1 MMVMRMRDLDP
12 INKLR
17 PLVGGFEPGT
27 VCLVGAGPGDGGL
40 ISVRGAARLM
50 QADVVLYGSRI
61 EPELLM
67 LPRAEARRI
76 RAGGGGEQPLWPLD
90 QLNNELV
97 RYAKEGKRVVWLE
110 DGDPFLLSRGA
121 ETCQHLA
128 GAGIHYEVVPGITAA
143 LAGAVTAGIPPTHP
157 GVSRAVALVDG
168 RGDPADSGGLDF
180 MAMARMETIAIYLEL
195 GELAANCQGLI
206 AAGMDPKTPVAVTQG
221 ACLPRQRT
229 VVGTL
234 ETIAAQAAS
243 ERIESPALVLIGR
256 TVALRQSIEWF
267 ENRPLHGQTIV
278 VTRMEHEAGD
288 LSGPLQLL
296 GANVICAPTI
306 ELREVEDYAKVD
318 KALRKVDQYDWLV
331 LTSGNGVEALFRRLE
346 HLGLDGRVL
355 AGVKIAVV
363 GTGTAARLREFGI
376 RADLIPPEAVGE
388 SLAEALL
395 AQDIRKKR
403 VLMLRAD
410 IARSRLREILT
421 KAGAHCDDLPVYR
434 TACPERLPET
444 FIEHLDQ
451 GQVDWITLTS
461 PSSMINLL
469 ALLGRE
475 RSKALWSLK
484 LASIGPVTTRAI
496 RKLGFIEAAEANPY
510 NIPGLVEAIRYAQ

>member
-1 MMVMRMRDLDP
+1 MVMRMRDLDS

-27 VCLVGAGPGDGGL
+27 VSLVGAGPGDGGL

-61 EPELLM
+61 DPELLA
-67 LPRAEARRI
+67 LPRAEVKRI
-76 RAGGGGEQPLWPLD
+76 AAGGDGDQPPWPMD

-97 RYAKEGKRVVWLE
+97 RYAMESKRVVWLE
-110 DGDPFLLSRGA
+110 HGDPFLFSSGGR
-121 ETCQHLA
+121 TCQHLA
-128 GAGIHYEVVPGITAA
+128 GAGIHYEVVPGISAA
-143 LAGAVTAGIPPTHP
+143 LAGTVTAGIPPTCA
-157 GVSRAVALVDG
+157 GLSGTVALVAG
-168 RGDPADSGGLDF
+168 QGEAEGSGGLNFAALAGMD
-180 MAMARMETIAIYLEL
+180 TIAIYLEL
-195 GELAANCQGLI
+195 GELASGCQGLI
-206 AAGMDPKTPVAVTQG
+206 AAGMDPKTPAAVTQDPG
-221 ACLPRQRT
+221 LPRQRT
-229 VVGTL
+229 VAGTL

-243 ERIESPALVLIGR
+243 ERIETPALVLIGR
-256 TVALRQSIEWF
+256 TVTLRKSIEWF
-267 ENRPLHGQTIV
+267 ENRPLHGQSIV

-288 LSGPLQLL
+288 LGGPLQLL
-296 GANVICAPTI
+296 GANVIYAPTI
-306 ELREVEDYAKVD
+306 ELREVDDYAVVD
-318 KALRKVDQYDWLV
+318 KALRKVDKYDWLV

-346 HLGLDGRVL
+346 HMGLDGRAL

-363 GTGTAARLREFGI
+363 GSGTASRLREFGI
-376 RADLIPPEAVGE
+376 RADLIPPEAVGD

-395 AQDIRKKR
+395 TQDLRKKR

-410 IARSRLREILT
+410 IARSRLLAVLT
-421 KAGAHCDDLPVYR
+421 KAGARCDDLPVYR
-434 TACPERLPET
+434 TACPERLPEA
-444 FIEHLDQ
+444 FLEQLDR
-451 GQVDWITLTS
+451 GRIDWITLTS
-461 PSSMINLL
+461 PSSMVNLL

-496 RKLGFIEAAEANPY
+496 RKLGFIEAAEANPH